1 MGGLRRVDKA
11 CKKCGAMM
19 YQVPSKRL
27 YRDKCRDTV
36 PRNMSKTEEKPKNSH
51 CQKSC
56 AKQTRR
62 ACNMRPTAK
71 STDFTK
77 KKRTL
82 EGVQEEPER
91 ALCLYRQR
99 GGRR

>member
-11 CKKCGAMM
+11 C
-19 YQVPSKRL
+19 
-27 YRDKCRDTV
+27 
-36 PRNMSKTEEKPKNSH
+36 NI
-51 CQKSC
+51 
-56 AKQTRR
+56 
-62 ACNMRPTAK
+62 RPTAK
-71 STDFTK
+71 SMDFTK

>member
-1 MGGLRRVDKA
+1 
-11 CKKCGAMM
+11 
-19 YQVPSKRL
+19 
-27 YRDKCRDTV
+27 
-36 PRNMSKTEEKPKNSH
+36 
-51 CQKSC
+51 
-56 AKQTRR
+56 
-62 ACNMRPTAK
+62 MRPTAK

-99 GGRR
+99 GG

>member
-1 MGGLRRVDKA
+1 MGGLHRIDKA
-11 CKKCGAMM
+11 C
-19 YQVPSKRL
+19 
-27 YRDKCRDTV
+27 
-36 PRNMSKTEEKPKNSH
+36 NI
-51 CQKSC
+51 
-56 AKQTRR
+56 
-62 ACNMRPTAK
+62 RPTAK

-99 GGRR
+99 GGRRRGRGDDLASGLRESLQ

>member
-11 CKKCGAMM
+11 CNIC
-19 YQVPSKRL
+19 
-27 YRDKCRDTV
+27 
-36 PRNMSKTEEKPKNSH
+36 
-51 CQKSC
+51 
-56 AKQTRR
+56 
-62 ACNMRPTAK
+62 PTAK
-71 STDFTK
+71 STDFTKK